1 MSCHEKNVVV
11 DGSGNV
17 LVEDANAS
25 NTNESASNATEKINV
40 ILLAGCEPTN
50 CSNNDGTPLTG
61 TKTLSQQKSLLTS
74 GLCNGD
80 CSKDNFTIEAYSHV
94 GGVEKVKEAIK
105 NKPKSYVIAFG
116 YPSGAEAPNL
126 AKFIKDNNGD
136 VKKLYAVEP
145 DACPGTPNPVLTFLN
160 AIINYGLLKKNI
172 WGGEKDCTGKNVAGT
187 FSKDYENCTN
197 HYCALVQVGKQIRKE
212 APIVKKLDKKS
223 GKLPFK
229 ITGSYSSIAG
239 GDALHTFDRRKSDF
253 WGGYMLRVE
262 NTLPAKWADRV
273 KVGTQGGEYAGKG
286 VNFVLKDLIKKGI
299 KPRVTEIFITI
310 DWQKKS
316 VSWSFTIDEGTDSNY
331 HTGVAT
337 RGSIGKVSSGNYDTR
352 ADAQIPKLKQ
362 DNPSNKNWT
371 SPTIYYN
378 TKKMTKK
385 FKDGHI
391 PLEDPTNKLRQYF
404 LAYT

>member
-1 MSCHEKNVVV
+1 MACNDKNVVV

-25 NTNESASNATEKINV
+25 NTNESASNTTEKINV
-40 ILLAGCEPTN
+40 IFLGGCDSSSQS
-50 CSNNDGTPLTG
+50 CKDSDGKVTTG
-61 TKTLSQQKSLLTS
+61 YKSLSQQKSLLTS

-80 CSKDNFTIEAYSHV
+80 CSKEDFTIEAYGHYEL
-94 GGVEKVKEAIK
+94 GKAKEAIK
-105 NKPKSYVIAFG
+105 SKPKSYVVLFSISGQFSEDIA
-116 YPSGAEAPNL
+116 
-126 AKFIKDNNGD
+126 KTIKDNNGE
-136 VKKLYAVEP
+136 VKKLYVVEP
-145 DACPGTPNPVLTFLN
+145 YSCTPNTITKINN
-160 AIINYGLLKKNI
+160 AINQYGLVKKNI
-172 WGGEKDCTGKNVAGT
+172 WGGGDDCTGKNVAGT

-197 HYCALVQVGKQIRKE
+197 HYCSVVQVCKQIKKE

-286 VNFVLKDLIKKGI
+286 VNFVLKDLVKKGI
-299 KPRVTEIFITI
+299 KPKVTEIFITI